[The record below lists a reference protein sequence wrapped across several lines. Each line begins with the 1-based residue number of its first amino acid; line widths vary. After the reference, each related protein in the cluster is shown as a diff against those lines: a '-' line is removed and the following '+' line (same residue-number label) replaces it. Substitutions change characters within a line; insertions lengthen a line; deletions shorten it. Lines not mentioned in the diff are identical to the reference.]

1 MLGNQARLHHGRSQL
16 EHEPCSLDGTGR
28 HAAGKLGNPS
38 ELPSECLPTHA
49 SFVRPEPIRSV
60 ALYLIDG
67 EAVGRLGQPSSF
79 LGIRMYSHVFQ
90 ILAKIAGNTRMY
102 SHRLPVYSPPRVLAH
117 SVGWLTVLARCSGS
131 LSPLVRS
138 AGSQCIGA
146 LRWLAVSARCVG
158 LLRWLLRCVGTC
170 TYSSWL

>member
-38 ELPSECLPTHA
+38 ELPIECLPTHA

-67 EAVGRLGQPSSF
+67 EAGTTII

-90 ILAKIAGNTRMY
+90 ILAKIAGNTRIPIG
-102 SHRLPVYSPPRVLAH
+102 SPCIHPLGRCPRESSIVPV
-117 SVGWLTVLARCSGS
+117 
-131 LSPLVRS
+131 LV
-138 AGSQCIGA
+138 
-146 LRWLAVSARCVG
+146 
-158 LLRWLLRCVGTC
+158 
-170 TYSSWL
+170 